1 MSKKTTPTLL
11 EQVLANRPSA
21 QPGVPPTL
29 LPERNQVADL
39 PDQLYTAA
47 INQPVMPLHYQSIR
61 PDPGQARWV
70 LPGLIRVKYL
80 NSQVDAPGAMREWI
94 DYVDRLVARTKT
106 KKARAEVAEAVELD
120 KIAALA
126 QSIKLGGQIEPITVV
141 QTDSGWQIETG
152 ERRFWAHIYLI
163 VAEPALSDTTV
174 TIPATKQKRIDPF
187 RQAIENQFRDG
198 LSAIAVGREIVR
210 LLIEAQDAPAAWHNG
225 QPTLADYR
233 QMAAMDL
240 RGALPDK
247 VTQVLQMSEES
258 LYRYKKLL
266 LLPDAALEIAD
277 RHRLTEGQLRPVL
290 TVAGDKARNQI
301 VALMAELRLT
311 VKEVEGLCRQ
321 PNLDAA
327 ERELRMKRA
336 GKKTSSKLGA
346 SIRLY
351 HQCLGVE
358 RAVNQTLKAGDSPA
372 RLLAQQYLSQKG
384 KEAPASLR
392 ALSKILA
399 EAAREAEQGARGGK
413 RRRK

>member
-11 EQVLANRPSA
+11 EQVLANRPPA
-21 QPGVPPTL
+21 QPSAPPAS
-29 LPERNQVADL
+29 PAERSSVADL
-39 PDQLYTAA
+39 PDRLYTAA

-70 LPGLIRVKYL
+70 LPGPIRAKYL
-80 NSQVDAPGAMREWI
+80 SGQVDAVGAMREWI
-94 DYVDRLVARTKT
+94 DYVDSLVAHTQT
-106 KKARAEVAEAVELD
+106 KKARAEVAEAIELD

-126 QSIKLGGQIEPITVV
+126 HSIELGGQIDPITVV

-163 VAEPALSDTTV
+163 VAKPSSSDTTV

-210 LLIEAQDAPAAWHNG
+210 LLIEAQDAPASWHNG
-225 QPTLADYR
+225 LPTLSDYR
-233 QMAAMDL
+233 QSAAMDL
-240 RGALPDK
+240 RGAMPDK

-311 VKEVEGLCRQ
+311 VKEVEWLCRQ
-321 PNLDAA
+321 RNLDSAVK
-327 ERELRMKRA
+327 ELRKKRQST
-336 GKKTSSKLGA
+336 KKAAKPHTA
-346 SIRLY
+346 EVLY
-351 HQCLGVE
+351 NRCVGIE
-358 RAVNQTLKAGDSPA
+358 RAVAQAVKQDDSPA
-372 RLLAQQYLSQKG
+372 KLLAQQYTAHKGEEAVGALRQLSKLLSQ
-384 KEAPASLR
+384 
-392 ALSKILA
+392 
-399 EAAREAEQGARGGK
+399 AAREAGQGSRGGK
-413 RRRK
+413 RPKR